1 MMNKTFPTAETI
13 LTLLFSFGAVCAS
26 GQEIR
31 VSDTVRWEQGGL
43 RLSDMRPVNI
53 DKGATYRV
61 YPVPDSISVPEYSNY
76 KTDSVRIQRA
86 VTNYFEYIRLA
97 TEAEPDPVIQ
107 FESKVGYELI
117 KRQDANLKYTEKVSY
132 TYYLRSKATYDI
144 NRCDSWSLRYNQ
156 VQFDIYEAYRRWQET
171 LMSSGQKSLARSN
184 YFKDQKEAALRTFR
198 MESSYGRDT
207 AVVKQYEKRY
217 AAMLDTLAP
226 NPEYVVQTDHDNHGL
241 SFSLGVFCEHFIDG
255 VPNELITTPGFFVG
269 LGYSYKNISLQ
280 LEMGG
285 LDVGHLTQRNF
296 WHDPKLDYDWRVSGK
311 TKSARVSANLG
322 YKVIDRPYL
331 TLTPFIGV
339 GIMSISQKT
348 GIIDPVL
355 KDRFQNSDLN
365 GTRTQAGLNIDWK
378 IVRKLRPS
386 STRYIS
392 EADRDISYEEQKVS
406 LRLYGTR
413 TQFPDIGPAYSVF
426 IGVAYQF
433 DKWNISRL

>member
-1 MMNKTFPTAETI
+1 
-13 LTLLFSFGAVCAS
+13 
-26 GQEIR
+26 
-31 VSDTVRWEQGGL
+31 
-43 RLSDMRPVNI
+43 MRPVNI

-171 LMSSGQKSLARSN
+171 LLSSGQKALARSY

-207 AVVKQYEKRY
+207 AVVKQYERRY

-226 NPEYVVQTDHDNHGL
+226 NPEYVVRTDHNYHGL
-241 SFSLGVFCEHFIDG
+241 SFCLGVFYEHFIDG
-255 VPNELITTPGFFVG
+255 VPGELITTPGLFVG
-269 LGYSYKNISLQ
+269 LGYSYRNISLQ

-285 LDVGHLTQRNF
+285 LDIGHLSERHF
-296 WHDPKLDYDWRVSGK
+296 WHDPKLDYDWIENGK
-311 TKSARVSANLG
+311 TKSVRVSANLG
-322 YKVIDRPYL
+322 YKAIDRPYL

-339 GIMSISQKT
+339 GLMSVSQKT
-348 GIIDPVL
+348 DIIDPDH
-355 KDRFQNSDLN
+355 KDRLQNSELN
-365 GTRTQAGLNIDWK
+365 GTRTQAGLKIDWK
-378 IVRKLRPS
+378 IVRNLRPS
-386 STRYIS
+386 SYRYIS
-392 EADRDISYEEQKVS
+392 ETTHDLSYEEQKVC